1 MKALVVF
8 FTLAG
13 SSIGFCLPQSA
24 PKPSTKITCEE
35 FLQLDEVSRPKI
47 VYWFD
52 GFNRKGTVDETI
64 DFDQSDRL
72 VPVLVEE
79 CTKTPKH
86 LLVKKMKLAQKK
98 TASN

>member
-8 FTLAG
+8 SILAIN
-13 SSIGFCLPQSA
+13 SIGFCLPSLP

-52 GFNRKGTVDETI
+52 GFNRRGTVDETI
-64 DFDQSDRL
+64 DFDRSDRML
-72 VPVLVEE
+72 PVIVEE
-79 CTKTPKH
+79 CTKSPKH
-86 LLVKKMKLAQKK
+86 LLVKKMKFAQKK
-98 TASN
+98 NG

>member
-1 MKALVVF
+1 MKALVVLF
-8 FTLAG
+8 ILAG
-13 SSIGFCLPQSA
+13 NSIGFCLPATA

-52 GFNRKGTVDETI
+52 GFNSEGAVDETI
-64 DFDQSDRL
+64 DFDRSDRL
-72 VPVLVEE
+72 LPVIVEE
-79 CTKTPKH
+79 CTKNPKH